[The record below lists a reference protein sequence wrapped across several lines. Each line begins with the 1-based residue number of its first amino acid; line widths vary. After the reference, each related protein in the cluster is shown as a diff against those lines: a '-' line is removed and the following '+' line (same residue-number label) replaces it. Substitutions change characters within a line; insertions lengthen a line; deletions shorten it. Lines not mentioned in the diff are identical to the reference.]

1 MLQPLD
7 VVVSLKLVAI
17 NRKVPGYEFIA
28 GELGLAVSSAYRSV
42 QRLQYAGLVTE
53 SRKPVCSA
61 ILELAVHAAR
71 LVFPVRPGPLT
82 LGIPTAQAAWP
93 LSALVVSDGAPPPV
107 WPDPAGSTR
116 GYAVKPLHGSVP
128 MAVRRDDRLYELL
141 ALVDAMRLG
150 HVRDRSLAGEEL
162 RKRLTL

>member
-17 NRKVPGYEFIA
+17 NRRLPGYEFIA
-28 GELGLAVSSAYRSV
+28 EELGLAVSSAYRSV
-42 QRLQYAGLVTE
+42 QRLQYAGLVTA

-61 ILELAVHAAR
+61 ILDLAVHAAR
-71 LVFPVRPGPLT
+71 LVFPVRPGQPAV
-82 LGIPTAQAAWP
+82 GIPTAQAALP
-93 LSALVVSDGAPPPV
+93 LSALTVPDAALPPV
-107 WPDPAGSTR
+107 WPDPAGSAR

-128 MAVRRDDRLYELL
+128 MAVLRDARLYELL